1 MKTLIG
7 YIILMT
13 LTCSCTK
20 SPGSI
25 KKERAVNA
33 FDKIEVNGNVEIH
46 YMQISEYHLEIE
58 ADAKDLQS
66 ITTSV
71 KDSILFI
78 NAPET
83 DHHRKEHKR
92 VIIYLSSPGLKQVAL
107 SGAAHF
113 NSTDLSAESFVL
125 RASQGVDIR
134 INRMYIKDNCKI
146 SISGGT
152 DCIVKKLEA
161 DNLYLNC
168 SEGSDI
174 TLRQLH
180 TQNIVLHASG
190 SSDVVLQGKT
200 DRITI
205 NASGGT
211 DISIENL
218 SYNHFAN
225 HRNKHR

>member
-1 MKTLIG
+1 MKTIIG
-7 YIILMT
+7 YIMLMT
-13 LTCSCTK
+13 LSCSCTK
-20 SPGSI
+20 SPLTI
-25 KKERAVNA
+25 KEERVVSA
-33 FDKIEVNGNVEIH
+33 FDKIEVNGNVDIH
-46 YMQISEYHLEIE
+46 YLQIPDYHLEIE
-58 ADAKDLQS
+58 ANAKDMHN

-71 KDSILFI
+71 KDSTLFI

-83 DHHRKEHKR
+83 DHHGKEHKR
-92 VIIYLSSPGLKQVAL
+92 VIIYISSPGLKEVAL

-113 NSTDLSAESFVL
+113 NSNDLSAESFVL
-125 RASQGVDIR
+125 RAFQGVDIR
-134 INRMYIKDNCKI
+134 INRMYIENNCKI

-152 DCIVKKLEA
+152 DCIIKKLEA

-218 SYNHFAN
+218 IYNHLIN
-225 HRNKHR
+225 HGNRHR